1 MSSTMEGDSPSRR
14 WMDLHRRQ
22 MLCGSTETLTVIAL
36 TLYVCLNTLPDT
48 CRPQNVSF
56 DGSLMT
62 CSMYGQAVAA
72 EWIASHP
79 KYRLKKFTCGLR
91 PLPQA

>member
-1 MSSTMEGDSPSRR
+1 MAAAGPSPPQDSVRPDGDFP
-14 WMDLHRRQ
+14 
-22 MLCGSTETLTVIAL
+22 VIAL
-36 TLYVCLNTLPDT
+36 TLYVCLNSFPDN

-62 CSMYGQAVAA
+62 CSIYGQAVAA
-72 EWIASHP
+72 EWIATHP